1 MLNRLE
7 VGLNWRIIKW
17 WLQALGSA
25 MRNIQGKGRDELS
38 LNDKKLYFILMCMCY
53 INDVG

>member
-1 MLNRLE
+1 MMVASPR
-7 VGLNWRIIKW
+7 VGHEKHTRE
-17 WLQALGSA
+17 
-25 MRNIQGKGRDELS
+25 GRDELS